1 MRLSGVENCHATGGI
16 CAMSDLDCPIRREK
30 VGLPR
35 RFLALA
41 LERFLVLALLVAC
54 ALASRGDGQEAEREA
69 VSRLRRVLQTTYS
82 SLPEREDALKECLRH
97 LNSLADLQAAA
108 TLTEWESS
116 RDDEKTSALDRANR
130 ALVRQRF
137 ETVVRQLLHRGE
149 PANVAAMLDML
160 RRMGERARAGGDP
173 LTFVRGFA
181 PDLAEVVL
189 QGPPPLRGHAAR
201 TLVHV
206 EPPVHLAVPVLS
218 ELLHA
223 DEAEQRRAA
232 ADSFAL
238 WLQNVLQTAS
248 ASGVRLRPAQRA
260 ELVLTA
266 STIVPAV
273 HDGLADAQ
281 PEVRR
286 RCLETIGFACVT
298 LTRLLDDAAANDD
311 PAAQRALDAE
321 LEELRPLLLALHDCG
336 PILERSLGDNDP
348 QTRILTHKAL
358 EELGVARS
366 RWLRRWSDDTAAADE
381 KLLSELLYE
390 AMPGVAEALTHPDVR
405 VRRSALD
412 VLEMSGSLALP
423 TLPALKHALR
433 DPDRFVR
440 WSAVRTVGKL
450 GPSAAPETRDEL
462 RRLLHDP
469 DDELRKAAAH
479 ALERLQ
485 STDSTPLDPSYP
497 R

>member
-1 MRLSGVENCHATGGI
+1 
-16 CAMSDLDCPIRREK
+16 MSDLECPIRREK
-30 VGLPR
+30 VGSPR
-35 RFLALA
+35 
-41 LERFLVLALLVAC
+41 RFLVLALKQFLLLALLVPS
-54 ALASRGDGQEAEREA
+54 ALANRVEGQEMESEP
-69 VSRLRRVLQTTYS
+69 VSRLRRVLQTMHS
-82 SLPEREDALKECLRH
+82 CLPEREAALKECLRQLH
-97 LNSLADLQAAA
+97 SLADLQAAA

-130 ALVRQRF
+130 ALVLQRF
-137 ETVVRQLLHRGE
+137 ETAVRQLLHRGE
-149 PANVAAMLDML
+149 PANVAAILDL
-160 RRMGERARAGGDP
+160 LLRMGERARASGEP
-173 LTFVRGFA
+173 LTLVRGFA
-181 PDLAEVVL
+181 PDLAELVL
-189 QGPPPLRGHAAR
+189 QGPSPLRGLAAR
-201 TLVHV
+201 TLVHI

-218 ELLHA
+218 DLLHA

-232 ADSFAL
+232 AESFSL
-238 WLQNVLQTAS
+238 WLQNVLQAAS

-273 HDGLADAQ
+273 HDGLTDAQ
-281 PEVRR
+281 PEVHR

-298 LTRLLDDAAANDD
+298 LTRLLDDAATNDD
-311 PAAQRALDAE
+311 PAAQRPQEAE

-348 QTRILTHKAL
+348 QTRVITHKVL
-358 EELGVARS
+358 EELGVARN
-366 RWLRRWSDDTAAADE
+366 RWQRRWSDDTAAADE

-390 AMPGVAEALTHPDVR
+390 AMPGVAEALAHPDVR

-423 TLPALKHALR
+423 TLPALKHALH

-450 GPSAAPETRDEL
+450 GPSAAPETLDDL
-462 RRLLHDP
+462 RCLLRDP
-469 DDELRKAAAH
+469 DDELRKAASQ
-479 ALERLQ
+479 ALQRLQ
-485 STDSTPLDPSYP
+485 SAPATPLAPTDPP
-497 R
+497 